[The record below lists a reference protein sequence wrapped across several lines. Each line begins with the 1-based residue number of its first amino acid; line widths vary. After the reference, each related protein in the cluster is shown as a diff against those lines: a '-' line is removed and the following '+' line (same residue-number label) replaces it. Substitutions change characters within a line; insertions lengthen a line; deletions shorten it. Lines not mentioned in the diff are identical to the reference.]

1 MNPERP
7 DIDESRI
14 HDAEIVALH
23 DEMSSGN
30 SVGLDDVVD
39 AFQRRLYLPDP
50 TVIYVVLGALAANYL
65 PGDPVWLLL
74 VGAPGKGKTEVL
86 HSLRNVPNVHEV
98 ATFTEASLLSGTS
111 EREHAGD
118 AEGGLLIEIGEG
130 QLGIMLAKDFG
141 SVLSMHRDARGQ
153 LLAALREIYDGS
165 WTRRV
170 GTDGGRRLHWH
181 GKVGL
186 IAGCTQA
193 IDKHHSVIA
202 AMGDRFLLFRLPGE
216 IEDQREEAL
225 AQAALDGSGD
235 EHEMRMELA
244 EVVAAFLAGIRDKEP
259 RERTPEEDAFL
270 IRLARLVVRA
280 RSAVDRS
287 GTGREIELVP
297 DAEAPTRFVKQLERL
312 LAGLDVIGLP
322 RDEAL
327 QIVGRVALHNMPG
340 VRLACLDFVYRAE
353 GPVATREIAA
363 ALDYPTTTIRRTL
376 EDLTAHKVLK
386 RTSQGQGKDD
396 LWQVKDWVLPC
407 YESALGTRAT
417 FRVDPAEPTSPEISD
432 RAQETPP
439 EMSDGVEGA
448 RLSAR
453 VCVNCGQNQA
463 VYGGIWCES
472 CLSTRAA
479 A

>member
-1 MNPERP
+1 MTGGRPEK
-7 DIDESRI
+7 S
-14 HDAEIVALH
+14 L
-23 DEMSSGN
+23 
-30 SVGLDDVVD
+30 GLDDVVN
-39 AFQRRLYLPDP
+39 AFQRRLYFPDP

-86 HSLRNVPNVHEV
+86 SSLRNVPSLHEV

-111 EREHAGD
+111 EHEHAEG

-130 QLGIMLAKDFG
+130 QVGIMLAKDFG

-202 AMGDRFLLFRLPGE
+202 AMGDRFLLFRLPGD
-216 IEDQREEAL
+216 IEDRREEEL

-235 EHEMRMELA
+235 EHEMRTELA
-244 EVVAAFLAGIRDKEP
+244 EVVAQFIAGIHGKTP
-259 RERTPEEDAFL
+259 RERTRDEDAYL

-297 DAEAPTRFVKQLERL
+297 DAEAPTRLVKQLERL

-327 QIVGRVALHNMPG
+327 RIVGKVALHNMPA
-340 VRLACLDFVYRAE
+340 VRLACLDYVYRAD
-353 GPVATREIAA
+353 GPVATRSVAA

-376 EDLTAHKVLK
+376 EDLTAHKVL
-386 RTSQGQGKDD
+386 RRISQGQGQDD
-396 LWQVKDWVLPC
+396 LWELQSWARPC
-407 YESALGTRAT
+407 YETALQGGTTFREDPLEAT
-417 FRVDPAEPTSPEISD
+417 FPEKSD
-432 RAQETPP
+432 RGRETVP
-439 EMSDGVEGA
+439 EKSDGAGGPVSDRECA
-448 RLSAR
+448 K
-453 VCVNCGQNQA
+453 CGQKPA
-463 VYGGIWCES
+463 VYGGIWCGQCLAES
-472 CLSTRAA
+472 AV
-479 A
+479 